1 MCVWVHLIL
10 ERLEPLLLYM
20 LEISFVFCFKV
31 KVGLEPHNSL
41 MLSNMGATNPM
52 RLLNTWNA
60 FNLNAGI
67 L

>member
-31 KVGLEPHNSL
+31 EVGLEPHNSL

-52 RLLNTWNA
+52 RLLNT
-60 FNLNAGI
+60 
-67 L
+67 